1 MQLFG
6 KTHID
11 FVGKRWIGFVLSL
24 ALLAAGIT
32 SLVMKGGPKLG
43 IDFTGGILMQVK
55 FTQAVPTEDIRSTM
69 DQAGYKGTEIQ
80 DIINSSSVII
90 RIPKSNLAVT
100 EEVKKIQDILNAKW
114 GAQGLTVER
123 TEMVG
128 PKVGAQLSK
137 QASLALF
144 WSWIAIIVYVGF
156 RFKSTVHGVAGV
168 IALVHDVLVVLGIFS
183 ILNKEITL
191 TVIAAFL
198 TIVGYSINDTIVVY
212 DRIRENMRLLRDKTL
227 GEIINISIN
236 DTLSRTIIT
245 SLTVVIALVA
255 LFFWGGEVIHDFA
268 LAMLIGVIIGTYSSI
283 AVASP
288 LVYEWET
295 RQAKKRTLLRQN
307 GKA

>member
-1 MQLFG
+1 MELFG

-11 FVGKRWIGFVLSL
+11 FVGKRWIGFTLSL
-24 ALLAAGIT
+24 LLLAAGVT
-32 SLVMKGGPKLG
+32 SLIMKGGPKLG

-55 FTQAVPTEDIRSTM
+55 FNQTVPTEDIRTTL
-69 DQAGYKGTEIQ
+69 DGAGYKGTEIQ
-80 DIINSSSVII
+80 DIVNSNSVII
-90 RIPKSNLAVT
+90 RIPKSSIAVT
-100 EEVKKIQDILNAKW
+100 EEVKKIEDALNTKL
-114 GAQGLTVER
+114 GDKGLVMER

-128 PKVGAQLSK
+128 PKVGEALSR

-144 WSWIAIIVYVGF
+144 WSWIAIIIYVAF

-168 IALVHDVLVVLGIFS
+168 IALIHDVLVVLGIFS

-212 DRIRENMRLLRDKTL
+212 DRIRENTRLLRTNTL
-227 GEIINISIN
+227 GEIINISVN
-236 DTLSRTIIT
+236 DTLSRTTIT
-245 SLTVVIALVA
+245 SLTVVMALVA
-255 LFFWGGEVIHDFA
+255 LFFWGGEVIHDFS
-268 LAMLIGVIIGTYSSI
+268 LAMLVGVLVGTYSSI

-295 RQAKKRTLLRQN
+295 RQAKKRAPVR
-307 GKA
+307 